1 MSANIE
7 TLTDQNWATEV
18 LASDKPVLVDFW
30 AEWCAPCKAMVPDL
44 EAVAAQYAGRVR
56 VGKLN
61 VEENDKVPFDYG
73 ITAMPTLL
81 VLKGGKVAEQRVGK
95 MSREQLAQAARQ
107 PPVAAVRLAAE
118 RPAVVIPRRSR
129 HDGREGSAVA
139 PRPRTVAIAP
149 RRVPRALS
157 SRGAPV
163 MTGAEGS
170 RSRAAACR
178 VSSGHRLRGG
188 CRAPPVPGTT
198 SDSSR

>member
-44 EAVAAQYAGRVR
+44 EAVATQYAGRVR

-61 VEENDKVPFDYG
+61 VEENDKVPFEYG

-95 MSREQLAQAARQ
+95 MSREQLAK
-107 PPVAAVRLAAE
+107 L
-118 RPAVVIPRRSR
+118 
-129 HDGREGSAVA
+129 
-139 PRPRTVAIAP
+139 
-149 RRVPRALS
+149 L
-157 SRGAPV
+157 
-163 MTGAEGS
+163 
-170 RSRAAACR
+170 
-178 VSSGHRLRGG
+178 
-188 CRAPPVPGTT
+188 
-198 SDSSR
+198 DSHL